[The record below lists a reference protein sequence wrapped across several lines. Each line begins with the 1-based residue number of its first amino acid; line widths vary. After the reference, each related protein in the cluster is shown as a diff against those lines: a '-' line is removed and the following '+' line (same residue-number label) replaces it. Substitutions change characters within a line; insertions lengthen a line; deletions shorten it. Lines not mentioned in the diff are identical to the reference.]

1 MKLGRLNHI
10 GVATPSIADSIA
22 FYRDVMGATK
32 IHPPFDL
39 EEQGVKVCFVD
50 TPGADGAMNGTQI
63 ELIEPLGENS
73 TLAGFLAKN
82 PLGGQH
88 HLCFEVPDIAE
99 ARAEFESLGKRILGP
114 TRIGA
119 HGTPIFFVHPKD
131 MGGMLTEIMETP
143 KEGTHWSN

>member
-10 GVATPSIADSIA
+10 GVATPSIEASIA
-22 FYRDVMGATK
+22 HYRDVMGATK
-32 IHPPFDL
+32 IHTPFDL

-88 HLCFEVPDIAE
+88 HVCFEVPDIE
-99 ARAEFESLGKRILGP
+99 DARAEFEALGKRILGP
-114 TRIGA
+114 MRIGA

-131 MGGMLTEIMETP
+131 MQGMLTEIMETP
-143 KEGTHWSN
+143 KDDGHWSN

>member
-22 FYRDVMGATK
+22 FYRDCLGATT
-32 IHPPFDL
+32 IHTPFDL

-50 TPGADGAMNGTQI
+50 TPGADGEMNGTQI

-88 HLCFEVPDIAE
+88 HICFEVPDIAE
-99 ARAEFESLGKRILGP
+99 ARTHFENLGKRILGP

-143 KEGTHWSN
+143 REDAHWSN

>member
-10 GVATPSIADSIA
+10 GIATPSIADSIA

-32 IHPPFDL
+32 IHQPFDL
-39 EEQGVKVCFVD
+39 PEQGVKVCFVD
-50 TPGADGAMNGTQI
+50 TPGAEGAMNGTQI

-73 TLAGFLAKN
+73 TLASFLAKN
-82 PLGGQH
+82 PQGGQH
-88 HLCFEVPDIAE
+88 HVCFEVPDIAE
-99 ARAEFESLGKRILGP
+99 ARTHFEALGKRILGP

-143 KEGTHWSN
+143 REDAHWSN

>member
-10 GVATPSIADSIA
+10 GVATPSIADSIV
-22 FYRDVMGATK
+22 FYRDVMGATT
-32 IHPPFDL
+32 IHEPFDM

-50 TPGADGAMNGTQI
+50 TPGADGAMDGTQI
-63 ELIEPLGENS
+63 ELIEPLGPDS
-73 TLAGFLAKN
+73 TINGFLAKN

-88 HLCFEVPDIAE
+88 HVCFEVPDIAE
-99 ARAEFESLGKRILGP
+99 ARTYFEGIGKRILGP

-143 KEGTHWSN
+143 RGDTHWSN

>member
-22 FYRDVMGATK
+22 HYRDVMGATK
-32 IHPPFDL
+32 IHTPFDL
-39 EEQGVKVCFVD
+39 GEQGVKVCFVD

-88 HLCFEVPDIAE
+88 HVCFEVPDIE
-99 ARAEFESLGKRILGP
+99 DARAEFEALGKRILGP

-131 MGGMLTEIMETP
+131 MQGMLTEIMETP
-143 KEGTHWSN
+143 KDDGHWSN